1 MFALQTAAWSLA
13 HVHMAVWVRIL
24 YNFCNFSQANNLL
37 AIPKPVQG
45 VPDTSRHVHNI
56 GKCFV
61 SRSKLMYGDH
71 GLWSASESVK
81 LRNTHTHIDKKA
93 QPRGMAWPVPATTIG
108 NSKFQSP
115 GISSKLCKAELLS
128 ENVYFMT
135 DEQPYFQG
143 LRCQWHSMFAKDQPI
158 TP

>member
-1 MFALQTAAWSLA
+1 MFTWLCGCVYCIISVIFLKQTIFL
-13 HVHMAVWVRIL
+13 L
-24 YNFCNFSQANNLL
+24 YQNPYKVFQTH
-37 AIPKPVQG
+37 
-45 VPDTSRHVHNI
+45 PDTCTTLASALYHDRSLCMVTMAC
-56 GKCFV
+56 GRPVKV
-61 SRSKLMYGDH
+61 SNC
-71 GLWSASESVK
+71 E
-81 LRNTHTHIDKKA
+81 THTHIDKKA

>member
-24 YNFCNFSQANNLL
+24 YNFCDFLKQTIFLL
-37 AIPKPVQG
+37 YQNPYKVFQTH
-45 VPDTSRHVHNI
+45 PDT
-56 GKCFV
+56 CTTL
-61 SRSKLMYGDH
+61 SKLMYGDH

-93 QPRGMAWPVPATTIG
+93 QPRGMAWPVPATTIE